1 MKDYINNREIDETKV
16 PVQDDS
22 TYFEITTNNIDTSCK
37 TVLGLAWDTTSDEF
51 VFCFDNLIN
60 RCCNMTLTK
69 RNILSVSASVF
80 DPLGMLSPVTA
91 KLKPLFQLLCKD
103 KLDWDDLIPKAIE
116 EVWLKFLSE
125 LKNLKEVRSFRYV
138 FSNNFHSGFRVELHG
153 FCDSSKELYCAV
165 VCLRLVSRDDV
176 KVSFLA
182 SKTKVA
188 PLKVLTIPRLEL
200 LGCLLLSRL
209 LNQRVNSLGNRVNI
223 QNILC
228 WCDSE
233 VALSWI
239 WGKEKSWK
247 PWIENRVVEIR
258 KVVDRSGWKFVK
270 SEENPADIPTRMSS
284 DLSQSFA
291 GCWFQ
296 GPSFLLSPAAFSEE
310 TVDACACE
318 NPLVGRTEVSNFSN
332 VTHEGTTNQACSI
345 NAVIDNNRFSSLKKL
360 IIVTGYVLRFL
371 NNLKKRVKQDKDS
384 NVITDEMLT
393 VDEYDDALRMWI
405 KCEQSQ
411 LVQQDN
417 HDKLKT
423 SLQLFEDKN
432 KILCLRGRFANTT
445 LTFEEQYPI
454 ILGNKQ
460 SHFTRLIILDAHE
473 ETKHHGV
480 ETTLAH
486 IRRNYWIVKGRKAV
500 QRISTSPKID
510 TIRDHGELSKSQLNQ
525 VILLRKSTRTSKW

>member
-1 MKDYINNREIDETKV
+1 
-16 PVQDDS
+16 
-22 TYFEITTNNIDTSCK
+22 
-37 TVLGLAWDTTSDEF
+37 
-51 VFCFDNLIN
+51 
-60 RCCNMTLTK
+60 MTLTK

-80 DPLGMLSPVTA
+80 DPLGMLSRVTA
-91 KLKPLFQLLCKD
+91 KLKSLFQLLCKD
-103 KLDWDDLIPKAIE
+103 KLDWDDLIPKDTE

-125 LKNLKEVRSFRYV
+125 LKNLKEVKRFRYV

-165 VCLRLVSRDDV
+165 VYFRLVSRDDV

-188 PLKVLTIPRLEL
+188 PLKVLTIPKLEL

-209 LNQRVNSLGNRVNI
+209 LNQIVNSLGNRVNI

-233 VALSWI
+233 VALSWTR
-239 WGKEKSWK
+239 GKEKSWK
-247 PWIENRVVEIR
+247 PWIENVEIR
-258 KVVDRSGWKFVK
+258 KVVDRSGWKYVK
-270 SEENPADIPTRMSS
+270 SEENPADVPTRMSS

-318 NPLVGRTEVSNFSN
+318 NPLVGRT
-332 VTHEGTTNQACSI
+332 G
-345 NAVIDNNRFSSLKKL
+345 
-360 IIVTGYVLRFL
+360 
-371 NNLKKRVKQDKDS
+371 RVKQDKDP

-411 LVQQDN
+411 LLQQDN
-417 HDKLKT
+417 YDKLKA

-432 KILCLRGRFANTT
+432 KILRLRGRFANTT

-486 IRRNYWIVKGRKAV
+486 IRRNYWIVKGRKQGG
-500 QRISTSPKID
+500 QRNIEEMCIVHSLSRITYAWSCQSTP
-510 TIRDHGELSKSQLNQ
+510 
-525 VILLRKSTRTSKW
+525 TRL